1 MTELTDLS
9 RSVLDTVDRFEREHS
24 FQLPAAV
31 RMIKGAPD
39 STVVVT
45 GVGKSFIVAQLAA
58 SLLRSVGV
66 RATATHATDVLHGDL
81 NFLPRN
87 GRGAVVIGI
96 SHSGQTIELLDALAA
111 ARKRDAFVITIA
123 STTNPWANVWLG
135 YDLERDGSKHGTIPT
150 ASVTAQ
156 LAWVNEIVCAIAD
169 DVSNYDLLAGHQHGA
184 LGSTYTERSN
194 T

>member
-1 MTELTDLS
+1 MSDLTELS
-9 RSVLDTVDRFEREHS
+9 RAVLDTVDRFEREHS
-24 FQLPAAV
+24 LQLPAAV
-31 RMIKGAPD
+31 RMITSAPG
-39 STVVVT
+39 SSVVVT
-45 GVGKSFIVAQLAA
+45 GVGKSFIVAELAA
-58 SLLRSVGV
+58 ALLRSVGI
-66 RATATHATDVLHGDL
+66 RAVACHATDMLHGDL

-96 SHSGQTIELLDALAA
+96 SHSGQTTELLEALAA
-111 ARKRDAFVITIA
+111 ARDRDAFVITIA
-123 STTNPWANVWLG
+123 SNTNAWTNVWLG

-169 DVSNYDLLAGHQHGA
+169 DVSNHDLLAGHQHGA
-184 LGSTYTERSN
+184 LGSTYSERSN